1 MFSNF
6 FYTIKNQILS
16 FEGISTSLP
25 VYFLDKKSLKS
36 LKITRK

>member
-16 FEGISTSLP
+16 FGGISTSLP
-25 VYFLDKKSLKS
+25 VYFLDKKSLKKPKNHS
-36 LKITRK
+36 